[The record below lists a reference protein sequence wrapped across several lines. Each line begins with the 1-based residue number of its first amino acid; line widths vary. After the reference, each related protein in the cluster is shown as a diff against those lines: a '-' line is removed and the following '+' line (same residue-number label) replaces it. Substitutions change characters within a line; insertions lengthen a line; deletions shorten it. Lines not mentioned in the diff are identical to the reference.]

1 MYNMY
6 RLSKC
11 SFVFIVL
18 TGVTFAANV
27 VDTQPLFTVEYTG
40 ICCILPILSHKL

>member
-18 TGVTFAANV
+18 TGVIFA
-27 VDTQPLFTVEYTG
+27 VDAGYS
-40 ICCILPILSHKL
+40 I

>member
-18 TGVTFAANV
+18 TGVS
-27 VDTQPLFTVEYTG
+27 FTVDAGYS
-40 ICCILPILSHKL
+40 I

>member
-1 MYNMY
+1 MY

-18 TGVTFAANV
+18 TGVS
-27 VDTQPLFTVEYTG
+27 FTVDAGYS
-40 ICCILPILSHKL
+40 I